1 MTFSSVRNIHFV
13 GIGGIGMSGIAEI
26 LLTQGFAVTGS
37 DLQRSD
43 TTEYLAARGARITI
57 GHHASNVADADVV
70 VYSSA
75 VRPADNPE
83 TAEAIRLKI
92 PLLRRAEML
101 SEMSRLKYCLA
112 IAGTHG
118 KTTTT
123 SMCGL
128 ILMKAGVDPTVIV
141 GGKLKG
147 FGGTNARLGNGD
159 WIVLEADEYDRSF
172 LSLLPTIAI
181 VTNVEADHLDIYAD
195 LDDIKG
201 AFTEF
206 ANNIPFYGTAI
217 VCLDDQ
223 GVRQILPTIG
233 KKVVTYG
240 LSPQCDIRAIDV
252 EYSERCTTFTL
263 QQRGTPLGRILI
275 NAPGDHNVRNAL
287 AACTAALQLG
297 IGADVIA
304 AALAEFSGVDR
315 RFEVKGV
322 TPDDVLVVDDYAHHP
337 TEIRSTLAAARKG
350 WRRRIVAVFQPH
362 TFTRTRD
369 FYQEFALSF
378 DDADVL
384 VLTDVYPAREAPID
398 GVNGAL
404 IADAARAAGHRAV
417 HYVEHVDDIPQV
429 LQTLLK
435 PGDLLLTMGAGNVST
450 VAKRMATNVTAS
462 T

>member
-26 LLTQGFAVTGS
+26 LLTQGFAVSGS
-37 DLQRSD
+37 DMQRSD
-43 TTEYLAARGARITI
+43 TTDYLAARGARIAI
-57 GHHASNVADADVV
+57 GHHADNVAGADVV

-75 VRPADNPE
+75 VRPAENAE
-83 TAEAIRLKI
+83 TVEAMRLKI
-92 PLLRRAEML
+92 PMLRRAEML
-101 SEMSRLKYCLA
+101 AEMSRLNYCLA

-147 FGGTNARLGNGD
+147 FGGTNARLGKGE

-172 LSLLPTIAI
+172 LSLLPTMAI
-181 VTNVEADHLDIYAD
+181 VTNVEADHLDIYTD

-201 AFTEF
+201 AFIEF
-206 ANNIPFYGTAI
+206 ANNVPFYGTAI

-223 GVRQILPTIG
+223 GVRQILPSIA

-240 LSPQCDIRAIDV
+240 LSPQCDIRAIDL
-252 EYSERCTTFTL
+252 EYSERSTSFTL
-263 QQRGTPLGRILI
+263 QQRGVDLGRVMI

-297 IGADVIA
+297 ITADVIA

-322 TPDDVLVVDDYAHHP
+322 TGDDVLVVDDYAHHP
-337 TEIRSTLAAARKG
+337 TEIRSTLAAARRG
-350 WRRRIVAVFQPH
+350 WKRRIVAVFQPH

-384 VLTDVYPAREAPID
+384 VLTDIYPARETPIE
-398 GVNGAL
+398 GVNGKL
-404 IADAARAAGHRAV
+404 IADAARAAGHRDV
-417 HYVEHVDDIPQV
+417 HYVEHVDDLPQA
-429 LQTLLK
+429 LKGLLK
-435 PGDLLLTMGAGNVST
+435 PGDLVLTMGAGNISR
-450 VAKRMATNVTAS
+450 VAPRLMAG
-462 T
+462 